1 MESAIPEHLQTAR
14 TRHRRVGDDYAPPY
28 PSFVARHKPSV
39 TRVVMAYFG
48 IQSRGA
54 PPAAAEQALARLASD
69 FESEDGPT
77 HWDRASYVDE
87 AGFTNVVTVA
97 YWDDR
102 QKFDRWFPAARER
115 WTGEQR
121 TSNGFG
127 TFIEA
132 LCPSVEGYETL
143 FSSLGRPEGVAVHAD
158 GMSGEV
164 LEHAYWGGMR
174 DRIPLSQTSEMAP
187 SGSARAIRDGA
198 RIRIVPHDNLCLI
211 RSGQDWGDTEA
222 AERKMYLGDVEPVLR
237 EGMDFLRDQGRSIG
251 CYANR
256 YMTVV
261 GPDGAATEK
270 SYGMS
275 WWKSLSALER
285 WAESHPTHVRIFGAA
300 MKYLSTL
307 GPAAKLRLYHEVTVA
322 RADEQLF
329 EYELAVL
336 RLQPCL
342 PDLGAASPMHR
353 GCGGDHRRPFL
364 GAADEIGLAFDRGG
378 ALGICRQVDD
388 GRRSPDR
395 IRKRH
400 HRAAVNR
407 IPERAEIRPHQH
419 FRHHPVHSGLCEGH
433 ALQFGKRHL
442 HRLDL
447 FERRHW
453 SSGGSMICHTRA

>member
-28 PSFVARHKPSV
+28 PSFVARHRPSV

-48 IQSRGA
+48 LQTRGA
-54 PPAAAEQALARLASD
+54 PSLAAQQALARLASD
-69 FESEDGPT
+69 FASAGRPT

-102 QKFDRWFPAARER
+102 QTFDRWFPAARER

-121 TSNGFG
+121 TNNGFG

-132 LCPSVEGYETL
+132 LYPSVEGYETL
-143 FSSLGRPEGVAVHAD
+143 FSSLGRPEGVAVLAD

-174 DRIPLSQTSEMAP
+174 DRIPLSQTNEMAP

-261 GPDGAATEK
+261 GPDGATTEK

-329 EYELAVL
+329 EYVDCHPQTGMLNAV
-336 RLQPCL
+336 QTVEM
-342 PDLGAASPMHR
+342 A
-353 GCGGDHRRPFL
+353 
-364 GAADEIGLAFDRGG
+364 
-378 ALGICRQVDD
+378 
-388 GRRSPDR
+388 
-395 IRKRH
+395 
-400 HRAAVNR
+400 
-407 IPERAEIRPHQH
+407 
-419 FRHHPVHSGLCEGH
+419 
-433 ALQFGKRHL
+433 
-442 HRLDL
+442 
-447 FERRHW
+447 
-453 SSGGSMICHTRA
+453 